1 VAAVVESSSLLHAS
15 SFLLHAMYKYFCQ
28 TGIMQLQLYSAWCF
42 LICSSLIKTPEL
54 DSLLRGSLKEN

>member
-15 SFLLHAMYKYFCQ
+15 SFLLHAMYFCQ

-42 LICSSLIKTPEL
+42 LIYNSLIKTPEL